1 MAPAGKKTKQNPL
14 IKLLILVK
22 YQHFTV
28 LLIPHRDLMEDN
40 TLLSSISY
48 RLVRVC
54 CEFKD
59 KHKQIMKT
67 EKNK

>member
-1 MAPAGKKTKQNPL
+1 M
-14 IKLLILVK
+14 
-22 YQHFTV
+22 
-28 LLIPHRDLMEDN
+28 IPHRDLMEDN

-67 EKNK
+67 EKKIKTEVLYQEASLVVN